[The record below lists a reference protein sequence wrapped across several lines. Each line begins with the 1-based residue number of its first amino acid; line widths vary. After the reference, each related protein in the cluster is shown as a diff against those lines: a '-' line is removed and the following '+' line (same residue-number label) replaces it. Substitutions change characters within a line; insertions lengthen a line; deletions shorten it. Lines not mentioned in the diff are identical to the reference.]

1 MTEGEEKTEEVQTG
15 VRPLRG
21 AGGQPEG
28 WGSTEGRGWGGEE
41 GGREVAVVAME
52 MTRNVSLPLAILM
65 G

>member
-1 MTEGEEKTEEVQTG
+1 M
-15 VRPLRG
+15 RPLQG

-28 WGSTEGRGWGGEE
+28 RGSTEGRRGAVG
-41 GGREVAVVAME
+41 VAVVAME